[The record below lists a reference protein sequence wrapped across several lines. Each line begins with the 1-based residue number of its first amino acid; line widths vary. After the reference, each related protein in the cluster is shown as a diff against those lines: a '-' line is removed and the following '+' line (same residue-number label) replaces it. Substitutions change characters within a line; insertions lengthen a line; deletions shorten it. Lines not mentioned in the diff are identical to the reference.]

1 MTSSQLCAEF
11 LEFAALDLR
20 RAGGARG
27 ALPACDPTSCSGL
40 GHLQGL
46 ADAVA
51 AGSGRDAGDLL
62 RRFGTALFPSLVRR
76 YPAFLVGIASTPELV
91 ARFDAHVGAEV
102 AKLAPGIRLP
112 TLAVVARKGRTLDVA
127 FRSPDGLA
135 DLAEGLLR
143 GSVRH
148 FGERLTI
155 DRRDRPGR
163 GAAGETAFALRPE
176 SAISRRAAP
185 PVPSCRPPPRA

>member
-20 RAGGARG
+20 RLGGRG
-27 ALPACDPTSCSGL
+27 PLPACDPHTCSGL
-40 GHLQGL
+40 RHLQDL
-46 ADAVA
+46 AEAVA
-51 AGSGRDAGDLL
+51 VDSGRDAADLL

-76 YPAFLVGIASTPELV
+76 YPAFLVGIASTTELV
-91 ARFDAHVGAEV
+91 SRFDAHVGAEV

-112 TLAVVARKGRTLDVA
+112 TLMVVARKGRALDIA
-127 FRSPDGLA
+127 YRSPDGLA

-148 FGERLTI
+148 FGERLAI
-155 DRRDRPGR
+155 GRLDRPER
-163 GAAGETAFALRPE
+163 DACETAFALRPE
-176 SAISRRAAP
+176 AAVSRRAAS
-185 PVPSCRPPPRA
+185 PVPSCRPPPRV

>member
-20 RAGGARG
+20 RVGVRAS
-27 ALPACDPTSCSGL
+27 LPACDPHTCSGL
-40 GHLQGL
+40 GHLQDL
-46 ADAVA
+46 AEAVA
-51 AGSGRDAGDLL
+51 AGSGRDAADLL

-76 YPAFLVGIASTPELV
+76 YPAFLVGIGSTPDLV
-91 ARFDAHVGAEV
+91 SRFDEHVGAEV
-102 AKLAPGIRLP
+102 VKLAPRIRLP
-112 TLAVVARKGRTLDVA
+112 TLVVVARRGRALDIA
-127 FRSPDGLA
+127 YRSPDGLA

-148 FGERLTI
+148 FGERLAI
-155 DRRDRPGR
+155 DRRDRPER
-163 GAAGETAFALRPE
+163 AAYETAFALRPE
-176 SAISRRAAP
+176 AAVSRRAAP